1 MKKVKEMDTKEQTKS
16 PEIPNRE
23 QTGTTKVPDTAEKTT
38 AAQANKAYKKAQG
51 AKKKVS
57 AKSSPTTG
65 VDEKAD
71 RPVDGEPQ
79 SDEAA
84 RITELEEKL
93 LRVRAEYDNH
103 IKRTNREKAEFVQYF
118 GSRAF
123 KAILPALDDLNRTID
138 HVKSTEEGANDPM
151 LEGVEMVR
159 DKFAKILETEG
170 VKPFNSVGEKF
181 DPELHDAMM
190 RRESKEHE
198 EGIVLEEFE
207 AGYVYHD
214 RVIRHAKV
222 VVSA

>member
-1 MKKVKEMDTKEQTKS
+1 MKKMEAMDTKEQIQS
-16 PEIPNRE
+16 PEIP
-23 QTGTTKVPDTAEKTT
+23 TGESAGTAKVPETAEKAT
-38 AAQANKAYKKAQG
+38 AERATKAYRKAQG
-51 AKKKVS
+51 SKKKES
-57 AKSSPTTG
+57 ARSSR
-65 VDEKAD
+65 KAD
-71 RPVDGEPQ
+71 VDKKDDKADDGEPQ
-79 SDEAA
+79 SDEAV
-84 RITELEEKL
+84 RIGELEEKL

-123 KAILPALDDLNRTID
+123 KAILPALDDLNRTIN

-159 DKFAKILETEG
+159 DKFVKILEKEG

-190 RRESKEHE
+190 RRESEEHE

-207 AGYVYHD
+207 TGYLYHD

-222 VVSA
+222 VVSS

>member
-1 MKKVKEMDTKEQTKS
+1 MEKMETKEQIQS
-16 PEIPNRE
+16 PENPAGE
-23 QTGTTKVPDTAEKTT
+23 QAGTTKVPETMDKAT
-38 AAQANKAYKKAQG
+38 AAQATKAYKKAQG
-51 AKKKVS
+51 SRKKVS
-57 AKSSPTTG
+57 AKKSR
-65 VDEKAD
+65 KAD
-71 RPVDGEPQ
+71 VEEKDDKSDDGEPQ
-79 SDEAA
+79 SAEA
-84 RITELEEKL
+84 RISELEEKL

-123 KAILPALDDLNRTID
+123 KAILPALDDLNRTIN
-138 HVKSTEEGANDPM
+138 HAKSTEEGANDPM

-159 DKFAKILETEG
+159 DKFVKILETEG

-190 RRESKEHE
+190 RRESEEHD

-207 AGYVYHD
+207 TGYVYHD